1 MHSEKGFA
9 ESFNFLLFTRENFSP
24 IKEMELNTSF
34 AAVKLAGS
42 IIGQNIPPPKKKE
55 NIERKLPK
63 WIYLLLIDNL
73 TTTIFIKDFVV
84 VHQIVFTTYFES
96 QRILFSLSISFLY
109 LSLTIEFS
117 NSASSNSKCQEETLL
132 VRDTHF
138 EVRDVDIVQISTE
151 AAARGVL

>member
-42 IIGQNIPPPKKKE
+42 IIGKNIPPPPPQKKE
-55 NIERKLPK
+55 NMEKKLPK
-63 WIYLLLIDNL
+63 WINLLLIDNL

-117 NSASSNSKCQEETLL
+117 NSASSNSKC
-132 VRDTHF
+132 
-138 EVRDVDIVQISTE
+138 
-151 AAARGVL
+151 

>member
-42 IIGQNIPPPKKKE
+42 IIGQNMEK
-55 NIERKLPK
+55 KLPK
-63 WIYLLLIDNL
+63 WINLLLIDNL

-117 NSASSNSKCQEETLL
+117 NSASSNSKC
-132 VRDTHF
+132 
-138 EVRDVDIVQISTE
+138 
-151 AAARGVL
+151 

>member
-1 MHSEKGFA
+1 M
-9 ESFNFLLFTRENFSP
+9 
-24 IKEMELNTSF
+24 
-34 AAVKLAGS
+34 
-42 IIGQNIPPPKKKE
+42 
-55 NIERKLPK
+55 
-63 WIYLLLIDNL
+63 LIDNL

-96 QRILFSLSISFLY
+96 QRILFSLSFSFLY

>member
-1 MHSEKGFA
+1 M
-9 ESFNFLLFTRENFSP
+9 
-24 IKEMELNTSF
+24 
-34 AAVKLAGS
+34 KLAGS
-42 IIGQNIPPPKKKE
+42 IIGQNIPPPPKKKKE

>member
-1 MHSEKGFA
+1 M
-9 ESFNFLLFTRENFSP
+9 
-24 IKEMELNTSF
+24 
-34 AAVKLAGS
+34 KLAGS
-42 IIGQNIPPPKKKE
+42 IIGQNTPPQKKKE

-151 AAARGVL
+151 AAASVL

>member
-1 MHSEKGFA
+1 MKYIFCCGETGRQYHRTKY
-9 ESFNFLLFTRENFSP
+9 
-24 IKEMELNTSF
+24 
-34 AAVKLAGS
+34 
-42 IIGQNIPPPKKKE
+42 PPPQKKKE